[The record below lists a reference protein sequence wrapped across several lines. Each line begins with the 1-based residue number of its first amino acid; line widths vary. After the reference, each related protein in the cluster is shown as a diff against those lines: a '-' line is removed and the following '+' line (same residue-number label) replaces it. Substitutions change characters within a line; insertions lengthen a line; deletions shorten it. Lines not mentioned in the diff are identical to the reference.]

1 MAKRLLG
8 RAAVERRR
16 RFLSAFPLCRI
27 CEAKGYVTAATE
39 VDHIVALVNGG
50 ADDVDNLQSLCFDCH
65 KDKTRADLG
74 LGPSRACDSRGYPV
88 DNSHPWNQERVVSP
102 QHSSG
107 GGVGKK

>member
-16 RFLSAFPLCRI
+16 RFLSNFPLCRI
-27 CEAKGYVTAATE
+27 CEAQGYVTPATE

-50 ADDVDNLQSLCFDCH
+50 EDDVDNLQSLCADCH

-74 LGPSRACDSRGYPV
+74 YGPSRACDANGYPV
-88 DNSHPWNQERVVSP
+88 DNAHHWNGE
-102 QHSSG
+102 
-107 GGVGKK
+107 GVGKK

>member
-16 RFLSAFPLCRI
+16 RFLSNFPLCRI
-27 CEAKGYVTAATE
+27 CESQGYVTPATE

-50 ADDVDNLQSLCFDCH
+50 ADDVDNLQSLCADCH

-74 LGPSRACDSRGYPV
+74 LGPSRACDASGYPV
-88 DNSHPWNQERVVSP
+88 DKSHHWN
-102 QHSSG
+102 G
-107 GGVGKK
+107 GGAGKK